1 MVLQALSVAFETLRD
16 SGSRKGKRSIVVLDP
31 RASIHRL
38 GYRLGTQVLTRPAVG
53 RGECWA
59 GCGRLFGGRRLRL
72 GLGVGPVAGC
82 GGFEVLHR
90 RFGLAGDCRELE
102 LWQSGVTVE
111 GRRKVSDVAAG
122 ECHRGEQ
129 QVEGCS
135 GRSALGVSDWC
146 VGGSARHERLS
157 GATRRGSGRLI
168 AAVWSAKQEELSCGR
183 VGCGVKKRGGV
194 ETGL

>member
-1 MVLQALSVAFETLRD
+1 MCTSEPLRV
-16 SGSRKGKRSIVVLDP
+16 SESRKGKRSIVVLDP

-38 GYRLGTQVLTRPAVG
+38 GYRLGTQDLTRSAVG

-59 GCGRLFGGRRLRL
+59 GCGRVCPVIRRLRL
-72 GLGVGPVAGC
+72 ALVAGPVAGC
-82 GGFEVLHR
+82 GGFDVLHR
-90 RFGLAGDCRELE
+90 RFGLAGDGRELE
-102 LWQSGVTVE
+102 FWQSGVTVE

-129 QVEGCS
+129 QIEGCS
-135 GRSALGVSDWC
+135 GRSARGVSEPC
-146 VGGSARHERLS
+146 IGGSARHERLS

-168 AAVWSAKQEELSCGR
+168 AAVWLAKQEELPCGR

-194 ETGL
+194 EMGL